1 MGQTE
6 LRITQ
11 ILGSCARRCG
21 LSYLTPSANLGGE
34 SRNEEKGGHAGDFY
48 TLEETHVIDVALSRL
63 QASENPANR
72 TQPRGRRLRRWQTT
86 PPSSLV
92 GITSQTLVL
101 RRSSAAPIPASAPT
115 PYSPSELRLEATAS
129 TARPAATAPACTASA
144 RRAPACLAK
153 ATAAPAWLAP
163 APPVACRA
171 LAIAA
176 SASTA
181 SPAKT
186 A

>member
-86 PPSSLV
+86 PPSLLV
-92 GITSQTLVL
+92 GTTAQTLVP
-101 RRSSAAPIPASAPT
+101 RRSSDAPRRAPAPT
-115 PYSPSELRLEATAS
+115 PYSPSERRSEATAS
-129 TARPAATAPACTASA
+129 TARPAAPAPAW
-144 RRAPACLAK
+144 K
-153 ATAAPAWLAP
+153 ATATPASEWRASAAAPA
-163 APPVACRA
+163 
-171 LAIAA
+171 
-176 SASTA
+176 
-181 SPAKT
+181 
-186 A
+186 